1 MNDAIEQDKKQ
12 LEFFFSRI
20 IEISEEYG
28 ISNNDIHELEEVK
41 RHVIKKM
48 NRKMKTNLQ
57 EAIKELSK

>member
-20 IEISEEYG
+20 NEISEEYG

>member
-41 RHVIKKM
+41 RHVMKKM
-48 NRKMKTNLQ
+48 NRKMKANLQ